1 MESWTRM
8 TLSWETTYAVA
19 MELNRAHPH
28 VRLEE
33 LTLQHVD
40 SWTLELPD
48 VEDDPALCN
57 DGILSAIF
65 QEWYEETLHA

>member
-1 MESWTRM
+1 M

-19 MELNRAHPH
+19 IELNRTHPD
-28 VRLEE
+28 VMLEE
-33 LTLQHVD
+33 VTLQQVY

-48 VEDDPALCN
+48 FEDDPALCN